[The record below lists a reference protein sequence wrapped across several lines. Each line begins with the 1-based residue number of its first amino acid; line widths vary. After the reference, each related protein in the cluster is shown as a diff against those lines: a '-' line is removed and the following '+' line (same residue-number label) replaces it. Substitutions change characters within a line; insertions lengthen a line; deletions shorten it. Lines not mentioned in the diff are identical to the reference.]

1 MVSGPHAHLLQ
12 RIARATAGFVRPAQW
27 SDDHGGACGV
37 LDFSEGCSV
46 LAADEPQPSVNDG
59 LPRRNSLRGRSRTVR
74 SLQS

>member
-1 MVSGPHAHLLQ
+1 MAADLTRIYCSGSPERRLASFGLLN
-12 RIARATAGFVRPAQW
+12 G

-37 LDFSEGCSV
+37 LGFSEGCSV